1 MCFKGVCEG
10 VDDDGSGDAAVGGD
24 RDGVTGMVIEPAED
38 LDVAA
43 VGEPPVREVG
53 LPALVRQVG
62 LEPGDVHQRRGRSS
76 SSTPVRPARRR
87 VRYTVQRDTVSW

>member
-62 LEPGDVHQRRGRSS
+62 LEPDVGR
-76 SSTPVRPARRR
+76 ARTLLRFDAGETGSAQGSIHR
-87 VRYTVQRDTVSW
+87 